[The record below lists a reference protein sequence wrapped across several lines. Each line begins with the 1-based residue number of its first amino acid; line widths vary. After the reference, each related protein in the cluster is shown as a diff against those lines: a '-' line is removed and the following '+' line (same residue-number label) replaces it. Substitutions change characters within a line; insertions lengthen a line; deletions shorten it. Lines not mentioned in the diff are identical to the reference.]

1 MKFTSFLLREID
13 DALYFG
19 CHMASSH
26 TYGGGAVAAGFLLS
40 TEENSEW
47 QLPPLPSLF
56 LHLTPVSVSA
66 VPFPVLRRRRP
77 KGGEINNKNF
87 FICQTSGSSSVS
99 CASGLA
105 TSFLFGRAGKRS
117 KPKFV
122 QDHDSGFR
130 RLLFLMVFFCL
141 FGPHLV
147 LRRSIRIARSRSF
160 ILPK

>member
-1 MKFTSFLLREID
+1 MKFTSFLLRGID

-26 TYGGGAVAAGFLLS
+26 TRGKAR
-40 TEENSEW
+40 
-47 QLPPLPSLF
+47 QPPVSYYRPKKILNGSCLPSLLFF

-66 VPFPVLRRRRP
+66 VPFPVRRRRRP

-105 TSFLFGRAGKRS
+105 TSFLFGRAGKQS

-122 QDHDSGFR
+122 QDHDSGFS
-130 RLLFLMVFFCL
+130 LFLMVFL
-141 FGPHLV
+141 LV
-147 LRRSIRIARSRSF
+147 RTAPGLAKIN
-160 ILPK
+160 